1 MLKTLP
7 LPCVPAAA
15 GGGNGTAVALRFDCR
30 RGSKTLPLPCVPIAL
45 VAKTVSSPCGH
56 QVDPE
61 QVKAKF
67 DKATSRLNVTLKVS
81 RRRDSR
87 CAAPPSAFSRRFDR
101 DGEGIQQMTVSPMA
115 TEGGQGA
122 RGAAAAGGAAGE
134 DSGQESPGGETVHG
148 RGPAARHYRLS
159 GAVPVN
165 VVVNH
170 PCLLCV
176 CSSFAVPSS
185 CEL

>member
-1 MLKTLP
+1 MRGNPNLQDEFVPNELRVDPLPAVVKTLHLPCVPAAAGTTFALRSRRCRHCLRLAFPPLPAAVVKTLP

-101 DGEGIQQMTVSPMA
+101 DGEGIQQN
-115 TEGGQGA
+115 
-122 RGAAAAGGAAGE
+122 
-134 DSGQESPGGETVHG
+134 DSLANGH
-148 RGPAARHYRLS
+148 
-159 GAVPVN
+159 
-165 VVVNH
+165 
-170 PCLLCV
+170 
-176 CSSFAVPSS
+176 
-185 CEL
+185 